1 MNFADKLVAAWH
13 DLREGIAQVHVW
25 GLLGWQ
31 DMRQRY
37 RRSVIGPFWL
47 TLSTAIMLGTVGLLY
62 ARLLGQDLHSYL
74 PYLAVGL
81 IVWGTILAIVNESC
95 QAFIGAEQTIKQIRL
110 PLTTHVCRVLWRNA
124 LMLAHNAVILIP
136 IALWV
141 GHRPSA
147 ALASVP
153 LGFAALL
160 ANGLW
165 IGMLLG
171 ILSAR
176 YRDVPPIVANLMQ
189 IGFFMT
195 PIIYRPGVLGNRA
208 WIAELN
214 PFHHLIEVVRAPIV
228 AATLPLAS
236 WSYLALFTLGGSLVT
251 FVLFAR
257 TRARVPYWL

>member
-1 MNFADKLVAAWH
+1 MNFADKLAAAWH
-13 DLREGIAQVHVW
+13 DLREGLAQVHVW

-31 DMRQRY
+31 DIRQRY

-62 ARLLGQDLHSYL
+62 ARLLGQDLHQYL

-81 IVWGTILAIVNESC
+81 IVWGTILAIVTESC
-95 QAFIGAEQTIKQIRL
+95 QAFIGAEQTIRQIRL

-124 LMLAHNAVILIP
+124 ILLAHNAVVLVP
-136 IALWV
+136 IALWA
-141 GHRPSA
+141 GREPTF
-147 ALASVP
+147 ALLSVP
-153 LGFAALL
+153 LGFVALL

-176 YRDVPPIVANLMQ
+176 YRDVPPIVTNLMQ

-195 PIIYRPGVLGNRA
+195 PIIYRPEVLGNRA

-214 PFHHLIEVVRAPIV
+214 PLHHLIEVVRAPIV
-228 AATLPLAS
+228 AEVLPVAS
-236 WSYLALFTLGGSLVT
+236 WTFLAFFTLGGSLVT
-251 FVLFAR
+251 FVVFAR
-257 TRARVPYWL
+257 ARARVPYWL